1 MKETFALLNREIVN
15 TGVAVMHNPA
25 VVELPVFI
33 SVRAEPLPGCVMRLV
48 RETDCDA
55 RASKRPELFD
65 EPIVQLFLP
74 FASEKLHDLLS
85 PGDELRA
92 IAPLAVDGISEG
104 DLLRIARVPAV
115 FALTYLK
122 NCRLLCEW

>member
-1 MKETFALLNREIVN
+1 MKEALALLNWKVVN
-15 TGVAVMHNPA
+15 TSVAVMHNPA
-25 VVELPVFI
+25 FVELPIFI

-48 RETDCDA
+48 RETDRDA
-55 RASKRPELFD
+55 GASKRPQLFD

-85 PGDELRA
+85 SGDKLRA

-115 FALTYLK
+115 FGLTYLK
-122 NCRLLCEW
+122 NCRLLCE